1 MATLAV
7 ATRARSA
14 VVTVATNVSYLL
26 YLLRKALRR
35 LVWAWPAAPGPG
47 DNAALHLRWLNAVL
61 TARGLQSGG
70 SQVVAA
76 ALIPL
81 SENPW
86 GMIGSIKRFR
96 LTYNGVGVPGPP
108 SVVLKVR
115 GVGTGLHTQFAQR
128 PQTTVPDL
136 PVAQSRHPSRTGLPP
151 TLIVHDC
158 KIPPC

>member
-1 MATLAV
+1 MATLAI

-47 DNAALHLRWLNAVL
+47 DNEALHLRWLNAVL

-96 LTYNGVGVPGPP
+96 LTYNGVGVAGPP

-115 GVGTGLHTQFAQR
+115 WSGTDLHTQFA
-128 PQTTVPDL
+128 VPIGTMV
-136 PVAQSRHPSRTGLPP
+136 PRWHRVATPAAQASHPRVSFMTAR
-151 TLIVHDC
+151 
-158 KIPPC
+158 